1 MGHLEDHDM
10 TYFQHMRLAL
20 WYSRELLKMSL
31 VAVCHAILPF
41 TFKTYVTDKL
51 KELTK

>member
-1 MGHLEDHDM
+1 MTHLEEHGM
-10 TYFQHMRLAL
+10 NYFQHMRLAFS
-20 WYSRELLKMSL
+20 YSYKLLKMAL
-31 VAVCHAILPF
+31 AAVCHAILPF